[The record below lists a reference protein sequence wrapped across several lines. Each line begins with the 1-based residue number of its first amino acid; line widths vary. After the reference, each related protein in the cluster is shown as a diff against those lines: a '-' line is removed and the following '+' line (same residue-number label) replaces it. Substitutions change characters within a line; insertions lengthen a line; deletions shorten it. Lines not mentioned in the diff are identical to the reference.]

1 MKNQDFV
8 THVKY
13 AFQNGV
19 FVLIAELNNRLKKTA
34 YFKRVKDLSLNKERV
49 ILLQVVTAKCLNQ
62 NCERTSFVLPNRF
75 ADKFS
80 RSTRRRKET
89 AVSVLVED
97 NTSCGRTAKRLSSS
111 FNAGCGK
118 STVDRWKHESAK
130 KYSFAEIVPRL
141 GFSGVLGLDEV
152 KPKRSNKYAYLA
164 SDVKTGKILYVQHVK
179 RRDFK
184 NTREFLLILKS
195 FGIQPQAL
203 VIDMW
208 KGFPEAVSCV
218 FPNAVIQ
225 YDFFHVM
232 KEVHRP
238 LYAALTKYRRM
249 IKKSRKKKCLHP
261 FLWKNRYKI
270 FTGDGKLTRK
280 DRKAIR
286 RLLKEH
292 KGTIITEIVQFRKDI
307 RKIFDSKTRAMAVKK
322 RDALRVKYRR
332 RASEKS

>member
-1 MKNQDFV
+1 MPK
-8 THVKY
+8 
-13 AFQNGV
+13 
-19 FVLIAELNNRLKKTA
+19 
-34 YFKRVKDLSLNKERV
+34 
-49 ILLQVVTAKCLNQ
+49 
-62 NCERTSFVLPNRF
+62 
-75 ADKFS
+75 
-80 RSTRRRKET
+80 
-89 AVSVLVED
+89 
-97 NTSCGRTAKRLSSS
+97 
-111 FNAGCGK
+111 
-118 STVDRWKHESAK
+118 
-130 KYSFAEIVPRL
+130 L

-152 KPKRSNKYAYLA
+152 KPKRSNKYAYIA
-164 SDVKTGKILYVQHVK
+164 SDVKTGRILYMQHVK

-184 NTREFLLILKS
+184 NTKEFLLTLKS

-238 LYAALTKYRRM
+238 LYAALTKYRRT
-249 IKKSRKKKCLHP
+249 IKKSGKKKHLHP

-270 FTGDGKLTRK
+270 FTGNGKLTRK

-292 KGTIITEIVQFRKDI
+292 KGTIIEEIVQFRKDV

-332 RASEKS
+332 ACFRKVMKFLRSKKFEFMTSFLTHAEVPRAGNSETMIRTFRQMEKARYGFKTENGLQDHVKLFQLKNYLRDEK

>member
-1 MKNQDFV
+1 M
-8 THVKY
+8 
-13 AFQNGV
+13 
-19 FVLIAELNNRLKKTA
+19 
-34 YFKRVKDLSLNKERV
+34 
-49 ILLQVVTAKCLNQ
+49 
-62 NCERTSFVLPNRF
+62 
-75 ADKFS
+75 
-80 RSTRRRKET
+80 
-89 AVSVLVED
+89 
-97 NTSCGRTAKRLSSS
+97 
-111 FNAGCGK
+111 
-118 STVDRWKHESAK
+118 
-130 KYSFAEIVPRL
+130 L

-184 NTREFLLILKS
+184 NTKEFLLTLKN
-195 FGIQPQAL
+195 FGLNPYAL

-261 FLWKNRYKI
+261 FLWKNRYKV

-292 KGTIITEIVQFRKDI
+292 KGTIIAEILEFRKEV
-307 RKIFDSKTRAMAVKK
+307 RKIFDGKTYGKAIKRRDVLRAKYKRSCFRKVLKFLCSKKFEFMASFLKHAEIPRAGNSETMIRTFRQMEKVRYGFKTETGLQDHIKLFQLKNYLVAKK
-322 RDALRVKYRR
+322 
-332 RASEKS
+332 